1 MKEAATVSTL
11 IKDLASFKDEFV
23 ALRHDLHTHPEL
35 GFDEKRTSDIVAE
48 KLQSWGYTIERGFAG
63 TGLVATLRNG
73 TSNKIIGLRAEMDA
87 LPILEKTGLPWQSAQ
102 SGVSHMCGH
111 DGHTTML
118 LCAARYLA
126 EKKPFDG
133 ILHLIFQPAEEL
145 LCGGSRMI
153 DDGLFKKY
161 PCDILFAQHNMPGYP
176 SGNFYFHK
184 NASMASSDTV
194 RITLKGTGGHGAFPQ
209 KSHDPVVAS
218 AQLVLALQ
226 SIVSRNVDPF
236 APAVV
241 TIGALNSGSA
251 ANVIPDKAELLLSIR
266 TMTDE
271 VRQLVLKRVTDI
283 ATNTAAANDCAA
295 VVEHLNGSPVLV
307 NDGKAIDFAR
317 STAAALFG
325 ADHCHD
331 SPPFMGSEDFAFMLQ
346 AHPNGCYWFIGNGTE
361 GCNGTPLHNGGFDF
375 NDDNILPGAALFIGL
390 VERYLA
396 PAA

>member
-1 MKEAATVSTL
+1 MSSLLDA
-11 IKDLASFKDEFV
+11 LAPLKSEFV

-35 GFDEKRTSDIVAE
+35 GFEEKRTSDIVAD
-48 KLQSWGYTIERGFAG
+48 KLQSWGYEIERGFAG

-73 TSNKIIGLRAEMDA
+73 RSKKTIGLRAEMDA

-102 SGVSHMCGH
+102 TGVSHMCGH

-126 EKKPFDG
+126 DKRPFDG
-133 ILHLIFQPAEEL
+133 TLHLIFQPAEEL

-153 DDGLFKKY
+153 DDGLFDRY

-184 NASMASSDTV
+184 DASMASSDTV
-194 RITLKGTGGHGAFPQ
+194 RITLNGMGGHGAFPQ

-226 SIVSRNVDPF
+226 SIVSRNIDPF

-266 TMTDE
+266 TMTDAT
-271 VRQLVLKRVTDI
+271 RQLVLKRVSDL
-283 ATNTAAANDCAA
+283 AAAIAKAHECEAIVD
-295 VVEHLNGSPVLV
+295 HLNGSPVLV
-307 NDGKAIDFAR
+307 NSSTAIDFAR
-317 STAAALFG
+317 EVASGIVG
-325 ADHCHD
+325 ADHCHE

-346 AHPNGCYWFIGNGTE
+346 AHPNGCYWFVGNGTE

-375 NDDNILPGAALFIGL
+375 NDDNIVPGAALFVGL
-390 VERYLA
+390 VEKYLA
-396 PAA
+396 PSDNA

>member
-1 MKEAATVSTL
+1 MSSLLDA
-11 IKDLASFKDEFV
+11 LAPLKSEFV
-23 ALRHDLHTHPEL
+23 ALRHNLHTHPEL
-35 GFDEKRTSDIVAE
+35 GFEEKRTSDIVAD
-48 KLQSWGYTIERGFAG
+48 KLKAWGYEIERGFAG

-73 TSNKIIGLRAEMDA
+73 SSRKTIGLRAEMDA
-87 LPILEKTGLPWQSAQ
+87 LPILEKTGLAWQSAQ

-118 LCAARYLA
+118 LCAAKYLA
-126 EKKPFDG
+126 EKRPFDG
-133 ILHLIFQPAEEL
+133 TLHLIFQPAEEL

-153 DDGLFKKY
+153 DDGLFDKY

-194 RITLKGTGGHGAFPQ
+194 RITLIGMGGHGAFPQ
-209 KSHDPVVAS
+209 KAHDPVVAS

-226 SIVSRNVDPF
+226 SIVSRNIDPF
-236 APAVV
+236 APTVV

-266 TMTDE
+266 TMTDDI
-271 VRQLVLKRVTDI
+271 RQLVLKRVSSL
-283 ATNTAAANDCAA
+283 ATNIAQAYECEAKID
-295 VVEHLNGSPVLV
+295 HLNGSPVLV
-307 NDGKAIDFAR
+307 NSGSAIDFAR
-317 STAAALFG
+317 KVASGIVG

-346 AHPNGCYWFIGNGTE
+346 AHPNGCYWFVGNGVE

-375 NDDNILPGAALFIGL
+375 NDNNIIPGAALFVGL
-390 VERYLA
+390 VETYLA
-396 PAA
+396 LSGKE